1 MARPKVNQNPRRL
14 LVLVCDDATWRLI
27 LGNLPA
33 SAQSKANWIAERIE
47 RQYTMGKR
55 KPQFATAKAP
65 KVAP

>member
-1 MARPKVNQNPRRL
+1 MARPRVNTEPRRL

-27 LGNLPA
+27 LANLPT

-55 KPQFATAKAP
+55 KPQFSAAAK
-65 KVAP
+65 